1 MWRLPSAFAPA
12 SADPTL
18 SDMRSYLAAREALI
32 SSATPSVEAARSLA
46 ALTDDAVREL
56 ARAASSRSAGR
67 VAVVALGGW
76 GSGALLPSSDL
87 DLLLLSDSS
96 ADKLKP
102 FVEAV
107 LYPLWDA
114 GLEVGHQVRSPREQ
128 LHAIR
133 DDLTTR
139 TAALTG
145 RVLAGDA
152 DWAQHTLANGAAN
165 AAKHNRAIIGEL
177 QARPRPGSPYLLE
190 PDLKNSAGGR
200 RDYDELTWT
209 AAILS
214 GSVCQ
219 NPARLVDL
227 GILSA
232 EEYSALSRHAD
243 IVTAARFELARTGGG
258 NYLSLD
264 AADSLVHCDA
274 GAVQLALAET
284 ALLLDRARER
294 VARHVGPL
302 RGGLRGA
309 GPGPL
314 TPSEVFSLLDAGESS
329 LPALEIAAQS
339 GRFDALLPG
348 MRDLMTTRR
357 PGLGHQ
363 LTVGAH
369 SLRAAALCTQ
379 PHDDG
384 ALCASLESL
393 ASPRVLQVAALA
405 HDCAKAVPGPS
416 HAERG
421 AGPARDTALRFG
433 LTAEQAEDVADLVR
447 MHLLL
452 PETATRADLD
462 DEDAILSAAG
472 LVGRREL
479 VAPLHLLTAA
489 DSIATGPT
497 TWTPWLSTLV
507 SALVARLDTALSDEV
522 DGAGIASRST
532 TVREQALGLTPV
544 ELDSQRAFIE
554 HAPLRYLAN
563 RTAEEVVSHAR
574 LVASLSASASAT
586 DTHISVAAGP
596 APDTFAVTVVATD
609 KPELLA
615 RIAGAMALAGL
626 DILAVDAYGAIGGI
640 ALDTFVVTSA
650 TRRAVG
656 TDTFANLDRL
666 LSAAL
671 RDRLELRTRLTERR
685 RHYPASANGP
695 ITVRASSSGFD
706 TAVHIVAPDRPGLL
720 HDLASAVSACDLS
733 IRWAKVLTVDGVATD
748 TFHVVDSTGD
758 RVDDD
763 GVIGHLVMRLREVR

>member
-1 MWRLPSAFAPA
+1 
-12 SADPTL
+12 
-18 SDMRSYLAAREALI
+18 MRSYLAARETLI
-32 SSATPSVEAARSLA
+32 SSATPSVDAARALA

-56 ARAASSRSAGR
+56 TRAASSRSVGR

-96 ADKLKP
+96 AEKLKP

-128 LHAIR
+128 QHAIR

-145 RVLAGDA
+145 RVLSGEA
-152 DWAQHTLANGAAN
+152 DWAQRALATGAAD
-165 AAKHNRAIIGEL
+165 AAKHGRAIIGEL

-190 PDLKNSAGGR
+190 PDLKDGTGGR

-214 GSVCQ
+214 GSVCHD
-219 NPARLVDL
+219 PSLLVEL
-227 GILSA
+227 GLLSA
-232 EEYSALSRHAD
+232 EEYEALSRHAD

-258 NYLSLD
+258 NFLSLD

-274 GAVQLALAET
+274 DAVQLALAET

-294 VARHVGPL
+294 VVQRVGAP
-302 RGGLRGA
+302 RGGSARGA
-309 GPGPL
+309 SGPGPE
-314 TPSEVFSLLDAGESS
+314 PSVALSAGRLAPADVFSLLDAGESS
-329 LPALEIAAQS
+329 RPALELAAQS
-339 GRFDALLPG
+339 GGLDSLLPG

-357 PGLGHQ
+357 SGLGHE

-369 SLRAAALCTQ
+369 SLRAAMLCAH

-384 ALCASLESL
+384 ALRASLQSL
-393 ASPRVLQVAALA
+393 DSPRVLQVAALA
-405 HDCAKAVPGPS
+405 HDCAKAVPGPG

-421 AGPARDTALRFG
+421 AEPARETALRFG
-433 LTAEQAEDVADLVR
+433 LTAEHAEDVAALVR

-489 DSIATGPT
+489 DSMATGPT

-522 DGAGIASRST
+522 DGAGIASRSA
-532 TVREQALGLTPV
+532 TVREQALTLTPIA
-544 ELDSQRAFIE
+544 LDGQRAFIE

-563 RTAEEVVSHAR
+563 RTAEEVVNHAR
-574 LVASLSASASAT
+574 LVASLSGSASAT

-650 TRRAVG
+650 TRRAVS
-656 TDTFANLDRL
+656 TDTFSNLDRL

-671 RDRLELRTRLTERR
+671 RDRLELRTRLTERQ
-685 RHYPASANGP
+685 RHYPASASGP
-695 ITVRASSSGFD
+695 ITVQASSSGFD

-748 TFHVVDSTGD
+748 TFHVVDSTGN
-758 RVDDD
+758 RLDD

>member
-1 MWRLPSAFAPA
+1 
-12 SADPTL
+12 
-18 SDMRSYLAAREALI
+18 MRSYLAAREALI

-56 ARAASSRSAGR
+56 TRAASSRSAGR

-87 DLLLLSDSS
+87 DLLILSDSS

-128 LHAIR
+128 MRAIR
-133 DDLTTR
+133 EDLQTR
-139 TAALTG
+139 TASLTA

-152 DWAQHTLANGAAN
+152 EWAARALGDGATD
-165 AAKHNRAIIGEL
+165 AAKHAKALLSEL

-190 PDLKNSAGGR
+190 PDLKDDAGGR

-214 GSVCQ
+214 GSICHD
-219 NPARLVDL
+219 PGPLVAL
-227 GILSA
+227 GILTA
-232 EEYSALSRHAD
+232 EEYDTLSLHAGV
-243 IVTAARFELARTGGG
+243 VTAARFEVSRSGSG
-258 NYLSLD
+258 NLLSLD
-264 AADSLVHCDA
+264 AADSLTHSDSTT
-274 GAVQLALAET
+274 VQLALAST
-284 ALLLDRARER
+284 SLLLARARDRAMRLAGAAR
-294 VARHVGPL
+294 GPVAREPSADGAARPL
-302 RGGLRGA
+302 S
-309 GPGPL
+309 
-314 TPSEVFSLLDAGESS
+314 PSEVFALLDDGEPS

-339 GRFDALLPG
+339 GALDDLIPG
-348 MRDLMTTRR
+348 MHELMTTRR
-357 PGLGHQ
+357 PGLGHL

-369 SLRAAALCTQ
+369 SLRAAVLCTR
-379 PHDDG
+379 PPEES
-384 ALCASLESL
+384 ALTASLDSL
-393 ASPRVLQVAALA
+393 TTTRVLQVAALA
-405 HDCAKAVPGPS
+405 HDAAKALPGPG

-421 AGPARDTALRFG
+421 ADPARETALRFG
-433 LTAEQAEDVADLVR
+433 LSATEADDVADLVR
-447 MHLLL
+447 LHLLL

-472 LVGRREL
+472 RVGRGEL
-479 VAPLHLLTAA
+479 IAPLHLLTAA
-489 DSIATGPT
+489 DSIATGPA
-497 TWTPWLSTLV
+497 TWTPWMSTLV

-522 DGAGIASRST
+522 DGAGIVSRAT
-532 TVREQALGLTPV
+532 AVREQALELTPV
-544 ELDSQRAFIE
+544 ALDAQRAFIE
-554 HAPLRYLAN
+554 VAPLRYLAT
-563 RTAEEVVSHAR
+563 RTPEEVVNHAR
-574 LVASLSASASAT
+574 LVASLSATASSS

-596 APDTFAVTVVATD
+596 APDTHAVTVVAAD

-626 DILAVDAYGAIGGI
+626 DILAVDAYGAVGGI

-650 TRRAVG
+650 TRRAVS

-685 RHYPASANGP
+685 RHYPASASGP
-695 ITVRASSSGFD
+695 ITVRASSAGFD

-733 IRWAKVLTVDGVATD
+733 IRWAKVLTVDGVAND

>member
-1 MWRLPSAFAPA
+1 
-12 SADPTL
+12 
-18 SDMRSYLAAREALI
+18 MRSYLEAREALV
-32 SSATPSVEAARSLA
+32 SSATPSIDAARALA

-67 VAVVALGGW
+67 IAVVALGGW

-87 DLLLLSDSS
+87 DLLLLSGSS
-96 ADKLKP
+96 AEKLKP

-133 DDLTTR
+133 DDMTTR
-139 TAALTG
+139 TAALTA
-145 RVLAGDA
+145 RVLTGDA
-152 DWAQHTLANGAAN
+152 EWAERALASGASD
-165 AAKHNRAIIGEL
+165 AARHARAVIGEL
-177 QARPRPGSPYLLE
+177 QGRSRPGSPYYLE
-190 PDLKNSAGGR
+190 PDLKDGAGGR

-209 AAILS
+209 AAVLS
-214 GSVCQ
+214 GSVCHDPQ
-219 NPARLVDL
+219 ALVGL

-232 EEYSALSRHAD
+232 EEYATLSHHAAA
-243 IVTAARFELARTGGG
+243 VTAARFELARNDGG
-258 NYLSLD
+258 NFLSLD
-264 AADSLVHCDA
+264 AADSLKHSDV

-284 ALLLDRARER
+284 ALLLDVARER
-294 VARHVGPL
+294 TNRTLERH
-302 RGGLRGA
+302 RGR
-309 GPGPL
+309 GPGSSARELVTAEPSAVTTL
-314 TPSEVFSLLDAGESS
+314 TPSQVFELLDDGESS
-329 LPALEIAAQS
+329 LPRLEAAAQS
-339 GRFDALLPG
+339 GRLDALVSG

-369 SLRAAALCTQ
+369 SLRAAVLCTH
-379 PHDDG
+379 PPDEG
-384 ALCASLESL
+384 ALAASLESL
-393 ASPRVLQVAALA
+393 TSTRVLQVAALA
-405 HDCAKAVPGPS
+405 HDAAKAVPGPG

-421 AGPARDTALRFG
+421 AGPARETALRFG
-433 LTAEQAEDVADLVR
+433 LSAEQAEDVADLVAL
-447 MHLLL
+447 HLFL

-472 LVGRREL
+472 RIRRREL
-479 VAPLHLLTAA
+479 VASLHLLTAA
-489 DSIATGPT
+489 DSMATGPA
-497 TWTPWLSTLV
+497 TWTPWMSTLV

-522 DGAGIASRST
+522 DGAGIASRAT
-532 TVREQALGLTPV
+532 AVREQALEMTPAA
-544 ELDSQRAFIE
+544 LDGQRAFIE
-554 HAPLRYLAN
+554 LAPLRYLAN
-563 RTAEEVVSHAR
+563 RTPAEVVNHAR
-574 LVASLSASASAT
+574 LVASLSASSSAT

-596 APDTFAVTVVATD
+596 APNTHAVTVVAAD

-626 DILAVDAYGAIGGI
+626 DILAVDAYGAIGGV
-640 ALDTFVVTSA
+640 ALDTFIVTSA
-650 TRRAVG
+650 TRRAVS

-685 RHYPASANGP
+685 RHYPASASGP

-720 HDLASAVSACDLS
+720 HDLASAVSACDLN
-733 IRWAKVLTVDGVATD
+733 IRWAKVLTVDGVAKD

>member
-1 MWRLPSAFAPA
+1 
-12 SADPTL
+12 
-18 SDMRSYLAAREALI
+18 MRTYLAAREALI
-32 SSATPSVEAARSLA
+32 SSAMPSVEAARALA

-56 ARAASSRSAGR
+56 TRAASSRSAGR
-67 VAVVALGGW
+67 IAVVALGGW
-76 GSGALLPSSDL
+76 GCGALLPSSDL
-87 DLLLLSDSS
+87 DLLILSNSS
-96 ADKLKP
+96 ADRLKP

-128 LHAIR
+128 MRAIR
-133 DDLTTR
+133 EDLQTR
-139 TAALTG
+139 TASLTA

-152 DWAQHTLANGAAN
+152 AWAERALAGDAAD
-165 AAKHNRAIIGEL
+165 AAKHARALLEEL
-177 QARPRPGSPYLLE
+177 QSRPRPGSQYLLE
-190 PDLKNSAGGR
+190 PDLKVGAGGR

-214 GSVCQ
+214 GSICHDPSV
-219 NPARLVDL
+219 LVAL

-232 EEYSALSRHAD
+232 EEYAQLALHART
-243 IVTAARFELARTGGG
+243 VTAARFEIARNGGG
-258 NYLSLD
+258 NLLSLD
-264 AADSLVHCDA
+264 AAESLHHTEA

-284 ALLLDRARER
+284 ALLLDWGRDRAVRLT
-294 VARHVGPL
+294 GST
-302 RGGLRGA
+302 RGA
-309 GPGPL
+309 DSCAADGSGRASGVAATPL
-314 TPSEVFSLLDAGESS
+314 LPADVFTLLDVGESS
-329 LPALEIAAQS
+329 LPSLEASAQY
-339 GRFDALLPG
+339 GRLDDLIPG
-348 MRDLMTTRR
+348 MRELMTTRR
-357 PGLGHQ
+357 PGLGHL

-369 SLRAAALCTQ
+369 SLRAAVICTRPPEEAALT
-379 PHDDG
+379 
-384 ALCASLESL
+384 ASLQSL
-393 ASPRVLQVAALA
+393 ATPRVLQVAALS
-405 HDCAKAVPGPS
+405 HDAAKAEPGPG
-416 HAERG
+416 HAARG
-421 AGPARDTALRFG
+421 ADPARATALRFG
-433 LTAEQAEDVADLVR
+433 LSLEEADDVADLVR
-447 MHLLL
+447 LHLLL

-472 LVGRREL
+472 RVQRREL

-489 DSIATGPT
+489 DSIATGSA
-497 TWTPWLSTLV
+497 TWTPWMSTLV

-522 DGAGIASRST
+522 DGAGIASRAMI
-532 TVREQALGLTPV
+532 VREQALELTPAT
-544 ELDSQRAFIE
+544 LDAQRAFIE

-563 RTAEEVVSHAR
+563 RTPEEVVNHAR
-574 LVASLSASASAT
+574 LVASLSSTGSSS

-596 APDTFAVTVVATD
+596 APNTHAVTVVAAD

-650 TRRAVG
+650 TRRAVS

-671 RDRLELRTRLTERR
+671 RDRLELRTRLSERR
-685 RHYPASANGP
+685 RHYPASTSGP
-695 ITVRASSSGFD
+695 ITVRASSAGFD

-720 HDLASAVSACDLS
+720 HDLAAAVSACDLS
-733 IRWAKVLTVDGVATD
+733 IRWAKVLTVDGVAKD